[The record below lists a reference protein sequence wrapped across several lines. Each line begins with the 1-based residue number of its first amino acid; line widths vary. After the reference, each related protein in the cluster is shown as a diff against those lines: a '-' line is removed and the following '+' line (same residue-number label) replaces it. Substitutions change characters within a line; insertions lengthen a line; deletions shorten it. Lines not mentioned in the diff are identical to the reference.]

1 MDLILKSDDSIP
13 TLCLNMIVKNESK
26 IITRMFD
33 SVVSVIDSYCICDT
47 GSTDNTVEIIQEYF
61 SKHNIPGKVV
71 VEPFKNFCHNRNFA
85 LKSCIG
91 MSDFVLLMDADMI
104 LDVRNFNKSM
114 LKDYDSY
121 NILQGNNNFYYYNL
135 RILKNNGLYSY
146 VGVTHEYINTPQ
158 GNRTHNMEKNTVF
171 INDWGDG
178 GCKSNKF
185 ERDITLLLDG
195 IKEEPKNDRYHFYLA
210 NTYHDTNRIED
221 AITYYKKRIEFGG
234 WEQEVWYSYYKM
246 GCCYKKLDKIVEAI
260 NCWLDAYNYLPKR
273 IENLYE
279 IIYHYRIIGK
289 QRLAMVFYEIAD
301 KVLKENH
308 KRDEF
313 LFLHNDVYTYK
324 LALEYTIF
332 SCYVGIKN
340 INDQV
345 VTVLNNCNDHST
357 NQNLLSNMK
366 FYKDILKPIKTINL
380 DKSDILDVNN
390 DLNKF
395 ISSSSCLIPNDTSDG
410 YIMNQRFVNY
420 LITDKGNYLNCDKH
434 IITYNK
440 YVELDKNLNITKEE
454 FFKEDYVDRRYIG
467 VEDIKIFKDHTGQM
481 KFIGTYFH
489 KNNNIGISVGDYNI
503 CNKKLAPTEIKC
515 SFNKSD
521 CEKNW
526 VYTNYKDETYVIYKW
541 HPLQI
546 CKVDETSNTLNL
558 MEEKKM
564 PLIFSN
570 CRGSSCGFK
579 YKNEIWFVVHLVSY
593 ETPRHYYHMIAVF
606 DDSLNLLRY
615 SAPFKF
621 EGHDIEY
628 SLSIVVEDEKILMNY
643 SMWDR
648 TTRIGVYDKKYIEST
663 FKKVEQ
669 NL

>member
-1 MDLILKSDDSIP
+1 MDLTLKSDNNIP
-13 TLCLNMIVKNESK
+13 TICLNMIVKNESK

-33 SVVSVIDSYCICDT
+33 SVLPIIDSYCICDT

-61 SKHNIPGKVV
+61 YTKNIPGKVV
-71 VEPFKNFCHNRNFA
+71 IEPFKNFCHNRNFA
-85 LKSCIG
+85 LKSCVG
-91 MSDFVLLMDADMI
+91 MSDFVLLMDADMM
-104 LDVRNFNKSM
+104 LDVRNFKKLM

-146 VGVTHEYINTPQ
+146 AGVTHEYINTPQ
-158 GNRTHNMEKNTVF
+158 GNQTHNLEKNTIF

-185 ERDITLLLDG
+185 ERDIKLLLDG
-195 IKEEPKNDRYHFYLA
+195 IKEEPKNERYHFYLA
-210 NTYHDTNRIED
+210 NTYHDTNSLED

-246 GCCYKKLDKIVEAI
+246 GCCYKKLDKIAEAI

-289 QRLAMVFYEIAD
+289 QKLAMVFYEIAL
-301 KVLKENH
+301 KILKEKHN
-308 KRDEF
+308 RDEF

-345 VTVLNNCNDHST
+345 VTVLNNCSDHST

-366 FYKDILKPIKTINL
+366 FYKNILKPTKTINL
-380 DKSDILDVNN
+380 DKTDILDVNN
-390 DLNKF
+390 DLYKF
-395 ISSSSCLIPNDTSDG
+395 ISSSSCLIQNNTNDG

-420 LITDKGNYLNCDKH
+420 LMTDRGNYLNCDKH

-440 YVELDKNLNITKEE
+440 YVELDKDLNITKEE

-467 VEDIKIFKDHTGQM
+467 IEDIKIFKDHNSQM
-481 KFIGTYFH
+481 KFVGTYFH
-489 KNNNIGISVGDYNI
+489 KNNKIGISFGDYNI
-503 CNKKLAPTEIKC
+503 NNKKLLPIEVNS
-515 SFNKSD
+515 SFTNSD

-526 VYTNYKDETYVIYKW
+526 VYTNYKDETHVIYKW

-546 CKVDETSNTLNL
+546 CKIDENSNTLNL
-558 MEEKKM
+558 VEEKKM

-579 YKNEIWFVVHLVSY
+579 YKNEIWFLVHLVSY
-593 ETPRHYYHMIAVF
+593 ETPRHYYHIIAVF

-621 EGHDIEY
+621 EGEGIEY
-628 SLSIVVEDEKILMNY
+628 SLSIVVEDEQILMNY

-648 TTRIGVYDKKYIEST
+648 TTRIGVYDKNYIEST
-663 FKKVEQ
+663 LSTF
-669 NL
+669 